1 MATKVKAH
9 SRSVKGKGNSSVK
22 SHARKKDAG
31 QKTTPVKKKGH
42 PAHKAAKSGM
52 GRIVKSMTKD
62 HC

>member
-9 SRSVKGKGNSSVK
+9 SRSVKGKGNKSVK
-22 SHARKKDAG
+22 AHARKKDAG
-31 QKTTPVKKKGH
+31 RTTTTVKKKGH

-52 GRIVKSMTKD
+52 GRIVKAMTKG